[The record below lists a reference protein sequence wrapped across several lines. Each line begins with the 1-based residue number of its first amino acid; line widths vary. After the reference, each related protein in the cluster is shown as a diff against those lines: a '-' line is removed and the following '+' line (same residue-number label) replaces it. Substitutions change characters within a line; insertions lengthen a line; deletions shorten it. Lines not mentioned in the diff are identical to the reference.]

1 MTESVD
7 RNQSPPRKKRKLNH
21 SIKEER
27 SIYQTILE
35 KIKLF
40 RDSIEVESK
49 DYILSLLLYDTVAP
63 VINQND
69 STVFINTGIL
79 ESKTLEE
86 LYGSFYNVF
95 SMNVS

>member
-1 MTESVD
+1 M
-7 RNQSPPRKKRKLNH
+7 
-21 SIKEER
+21 
-27 SIYQTILE
+27 E

-69 STVFINTGIL
+69 STVFTNTGIL